1 MNAVQKTTRGG
12 AECWEPVGE
21 GLQAAIVAA
30 ASAIAELKDALNAG
44 IPATASTLTTSEGPN
59 MLYVAGQKLE
69 SIGRLEDARGAYRA
83 ALEAIAHSQPQQPF
97 RQELQTTKWS
107 QGLSMPPEVKPVS
120 GVDDMRATLLYHLA
134 HAFLLEGG
142 RAAEAV
148 ETATQ
153 AVELSPQSGEFSLP
167 NQKMGVLRSPDS
179 HCTDTGSNQ
188 LFKLIALLG
197 HNKADWM

>member
-1 MNAVQKTTRGG
+1 
-12 AECWEPVGE
+12 
-21 GLQAAIVAA
+21 
-30 ASAIAELKDALNAG
+30 
-44 IPATASTLTTSEGPN
+44 

-83 ALEAIAHSQPQQPF
+83 ALEAIAHSQPQQPL
-97 RQELQTTKWS
+97 RQALQTTKWS

-179 HCTDTGSNQ
+179 HCTDIGSNQ

-197 HNKADWM
+197 GGSQQGRLDVMLPARSCQVTQFGAHLLCRKGLADPWFGARAARYRRRS